1 MEENENQPV
10 MLTEEKGLFAIE
22 EICGARIQNGK
33 KEYYIK
39 WKLYARSPMSW
50 ELAENIY
57 APDLVA
63 AYYKAEEEREE
74 WRKWREKEDEE
85 RRKRWAAFQNKGQ
98 KKQKARKTFPVS
110 RRDSG
115 FRRGLEAEKILGARE
130 SNGEKVFLM
139 KWKPGGEEYANW
151 VSSSHAKIICPQ
163 VVIAFYQK
171 NLPFPKDKKE
181 KEKKK
186 KEKKEKEKEKQEEE
200 TEMETETETEEEKK
214 EKKKEEGVEKEEG
227 ENKEKERAKE
237 EETEEKK
244 EKDEEKTME
253 EEEETDL

>member
-74 WRKWREKEDEE
+74 WKKRREKEDEE
-85 RRKRWAAFQNKGQ
+85 RRKRWAAYQNKGQ

-171 NLPFPKDKKE
+171 NLHFPKDKKE
-181 KEKKK
+181 KKEEEKK
-186 KEKKEKEKEKQEEE
+186 KEKQEEE
-200 TEMETETETEEEKK
+200 RETETETEGEKK
-214 EKKKEEGVEKEEG
+214 EKEKEEGVEKEEG